1 MMLRPTL
8 LTLVLISSYHWLF
21 CCPRAVATDELT
33 YEQHIRPIFRAHCF
47 DCHGA
52 TEELEGELDLRQVRL
67 MKQGG
72 SSGPAIELGNPASSL
87 VFTRIQDGEMPPGE
101 VKVSEQEIQILKR
114 WIEQGAATARPEP
127 ETIGTGLGVTL
138 EERSH
143 WAYQAIQ
150 QDVKVPTT
158 LVPAEPIVYRNTIDL
173 LVQWRID

>member
-72 SSGPAIELGNPASSL
+72 SSGPAYSKSRRLVVGESSL
-87 VFTRIQDGEMPPGE
+87 SHTRTFVKFRSLWFRPATVCKRCNSLASAANTLLLPQSLRCIGRPGNH
-101 VKVSEQEIQILKR
+101 SSS
-114 WIEQGAATARPEP
+114 RPQSS
-127 ETIGTGLGVTL
+127 
-138 EERSH
+138 RS
-143 WAYQAIQ
+143 
-150 QDVKVPTT
+150 TT
-158 LVPAEPIVYRNTIDL
+158 CAPNS
-173 LVQWRID
+173 QS